1 MQWHDKLAAHGPP
14 DRFCMTQVLQRTV
27 LFADLRGSTAM
38 YETLGNADATAVVSR
53 SVALLARI
61 VTVHGGHVIKTLG
74 DGLMAIFEQ
83 PGQGV
88 SAADDMHDSLTR
100 IGMADDDLS
109 EPVRDTGSTPS
120 GMGEE
125 ANEGG
130 APTLPPRP
138 PVPLKLQVGL
148 AHGEVVEMGGDV
160 FGDAV
165 NVAARLLD
173 HAGDNE
179 TLATVTVVEQLG
191 EWERSRFRSLDRMQ
205 LRGRVEPVHVYLQE
219 PVRRFGDTAATAYGD
234 MLIPVSEPEGIRLV
248 WLDLNRIYAGTSLPV
263 ILGRSPQATYI
274 IDDTRV
280 SRSHARIDWHG
291 GTFQLVDLS
300 YNGTYVRFDND
311 PEVISLR
318 RGACTLHGS
327 GVIGLGAPPSEPIS
341 PCVRFEVLKF
351 ADTQRQ
357 GPFDFGLK

>member
-1 MQWHDKLAAHGPP
+1 
-14 DRFCMTQVLQRTV
+14 MTQVLQRTV
-27 LFADLRGSTAM
+27 LFADLRGSTSM
-38 YETLGNADATAVVSR
+38 YETLGNAAATAVVSR

-61 VTVHGGHVIKTLG
+61 VTVHGGNVVKTLG
-74 DGLMAIFEQ
+74 DGLMAVFEM

-88 SAADDMHDSLTR
+88 AAADDMHDSLAR
-100 IGMADDDLS
+100 IGMADDVLDPASDSLS
-109 EPVRDTGSTPS
+109 GAPDSGSDD
-120 GMGEE
+120 

-179 TLATVTVVEQLG
+179 TLATSTVVEQLG

-205 LRGRVEPVHVYLQE
+205 LRGRVEPVHVHLQE
-219 PVRRFGDTAATAYGD
+219 AVRRFGDTAATAYGD

-311 PEVISLR
+311 PEIISLR

-341 PCVRFEVLKF
+341 PCVRFEVMKF

>member
-1 MQWHDKLAAHGPP
+1 
-14 DRFCMTQVLQRTV
+14 MTQVLQRTV
-27 LFADLRGSTAM
+27 LFADLRGSTSM
-38 YETLGNADATAVVSR
+38 YETLGNADATAVVTR

-61 VTVHGGHVIKTLG
+61 VVAQGGQVVKTLG
-74 DGLMAIFEQ
+74 DGLMAVFAT
-83 PGQGV
+83 PAQGV
-88 SAADDMHDSLTR
+88 AAADDMHDSLAR
-100 IGMADDDLS
+100 IRMA
-109 EPVRDTGSTPS
+109 
-120 GMGEE
+120 EE
-125 ANEGG
+125 AQAEAANDESAEDHEVGEAGEG

-148 AHGEVVEMGGDV
+148 AHGEIVEMSGDV

-179 TLATVTVVEQLG
+179 TLATASVVEQLG

-219 PVRRFGDTAATAYGD
+219 AVRRFGDTAATAYGD
-234 MLIPVSEPEGIRLV
+234 MLLPVAEPEGIRLV

-274 IDDTRV
+274 IDDNRV

-311 PEVISLR
+311 PEIISLR

-341 PCVRFEVLKF
+341 PCVRFEVMKF

-357 GPFDFGLK
+357 TPFEFGIKS